1 MPSIARE
8 NSELDALPMKGRV
21 IYMSQDFVK
30 VNGRLVSVVGDE
42 GTTHTGNYSG
52 GAGTVSDGYEGPG
65 DVVPPPAGSEGE
77 TPPPPPPNLHFE
89 RKWKV
94 VEGKPYVTIN
104 GKAVAVVG
112 SKTNC
117 SHRITT
123 GTNFV
128 NIK

>member
-65 DVVPPPAGSEGE
+65 DVVPPPGRS
-77 TPPPPPPNLHFE
+77 
-89 RKWKV
+89 
-94 VEGKPYVTIN
+94 
-104 GKAVAVVG
+104 
-112 SKTNC
+112 
-117 SHRITT
+117 
-123 GTNFV
+123 
-128 NIK
+128 